1 MVRGWERSST
11 LVGDEDAMVA
21 VLNRLRRAQ
30 ANSRAR
36 SR

>member
-1 MVRGWERSST
+1 
-11 LVGDEDAMVA
+11 MVA

-36 SR
+36 SRWSNRAATARTSRRSAG